1 MNANIEIK
9 YNPFV
14 LKNRTDFLLNGK
26 VPSESSKLY
35 GYKDLMLQSWI
46 DHLFDDLSEAYN
58 QEKQFSL
65 SFYGTEVDCED
76 MRNAVET
83 ARKKGFQIDYSET
96 VSEKNAAE
104 RLSELEAMMQDMEQ
118 NELYQKA
125 IQEHSELNLARE
137 GYLDI
142 LVVAPVSSGKSTF
155 INALLGCDLLTTA
168 RKATTAAITE
178 IQHNSEM
185 KQGIFYA
192 RRFNNENKQLGETE
206 RLDLTNVNSAQH
218 AKLLFSEWNKDRDR
232 DSDKPAEEKT
242 DRIQL
247 EGCFVGIQLT
257 NKNIKL
263 RIYDTPGTD
272 NERNKSHLAVT
283 MNKIRDR
290 ENHPL
295 IIYLLTPERY
305 EVTGSYHLLN
315 EISKELEKQGKL
327 ASDRFIFA
335 INRADEYFNKNAI
348 VAEGIEDV
356 KSVLVENFKIQN
368 PKLYPICSDL
378 VRSLRVK
385 ALNTELIDEDDEDTL
400 SSYEKKILRE
410 EERDLNRYMTLNHR
424 VQTKLDAFPDSSL
437 KRSGIPAL
445 ELMISDYIE
454 KYYEPQRIAR
464 ISEALKKVIDNVKPK
479 LQGTIELRDKTQKE
493 LNDLL
498 ENVKQA
504 EKKLGKSEEF
514 RHFID
519 EMKAKEITLS
529 STTTTFFTEFQ
540 NDLDELLESE
550 KNNFKKLN
558 NENVAQNIISQFS
571 KKIERL
577 MIQFQ
582 SELISMNDSEQK
594 TVLNDLNNAYTEF
607 VTEKFGE
614 VFDGINAEI
623 KTHLIEQTVNLQQY
637 LSLKNYT
644 EKRTYKE
651 EIEQNFLEKIAN
663 VIFFGAF
670 FKPEFKTKTETVI
683 YLDKAWKDLEMN
695 LRAELNQLFE
705 KASDNLKMNSRALTE
720 DYCTELN
727 TVFEEKV
734 KGFMRVIEENAKAPD
749 LEQKIAMAG
758 MKLDFNKKVEET
770 VNGLI
775 LL

>member
-104 RLSELEAMMQDMEQ
+104 RLSELEAMMQDMAQ

-178 IQHNSEM
+178 IQHNPEM

-192 RRFNNENKQLGETE
+192 RRFNNQHKQLGETE

-218 AKLLFSEWNKDRDR
+218 AKLLFSEWNKDRD
-232 DSDKPAEEKT
+232 SDKPAEKKT

-272 NERNKSHLAVT
+272 NERNKAHLAVT
-283 MNKIRDR
+283 MNKIQDR

-305 EVTGSYHLLN
+305 EGPGSYQLLN
-315 EISKELEKQGKL
+315 RISEELKKQGKL

-335 INRADEYFNKNAI
+335 INRADEYFGEEGGI
-348 VAEGIEDV
+348 AEKIDDMR
-356 KSVLVENFKIQN
+356 SVLKDDFEIQN

-378 VRSLRVK
+378 VRNLRIK
-385 ALNTELIDEDDEDTL
+385 ELNPELNTKKHKNLSYYEETILDDDDH
-400 SSYEKKILRE
+400 
-410 EERDLNRYMTLNHR
+410 DLNRYMTLNHR
-424 VQTKLDAFPDSSL
+424 VQTKLDALPDSSL

-464 ISEALKKVIDNVKPK
+464 ISEALKQVIYNVKLG
-479 LQGTIELRDKTQKE
+479 LQNTIEMTDKTPEELDDLIQK
-493 LNDLL
+493 L
-498 ENVKQA
+498 EKAKEN
-504 EKKLGKSEEF
+504 LGKSEDF
-514 RHFID
+514 RHFIS
-519 EMKAKEITLS
+519 EMKAKETALS
-529 STTTTFFTEFQ
+529 STTTAFFREFQ
-540 NDLDELLESE
+540 KELNKLFSSEENHFKQLND
-550 KNNFKKLN
+550 
-558 NENVAQNIISQFS
+558 ENVAQRIITQFS
-571 KKIERL
+571 EKIKEL

-582 SELISMNDSEQK
+582 SELISVNKSEQK
-594 TVLNDLNNAYTEF
+594 SVLNDLNNAYTEF
-607 VTEKFGE
+607 VKEKFGE
-614 VFDGINAEI
+614 VFGDINAEI
-623 KTHLIEQTVNLQQY
+623 KTNLIQQTVNLQQY

-663 VIFFGAF
+663 KIFFGAF

-683 YLDKAWKDLEMN
+683 YLDKAWRNLEKN
-695 LRAELNQLFE
+695 LRTDLGELFE
-705 KASDNLKMNSRALTE
+705 QSAKNLKMNSRALTE
-720 DYCTELN
+720 EYCEALH

-734 KGFMRVIEENAKAPD
+734 RGFMRVTEENAKAPD
-749 LEQKIAMAG
+749 LKQRIVAAK

-770 VNGLI
+770 VNSLI

>member
-14 LKNRTDFLLNGK
+14 LKNRTEFLLNGK

-178 IQHNSEM
+178 IQHNPEM
-185 KQGIFYA
+185 KQGIFNA
-192 RRFNNENKQLGETE
+192 RRFNNQHKQLGETE
-206 RLDLTNVNSAQH
+206 KLDLTNVNSAQH
-218 AKLLFSEWNKDRDR
+218 AKSLFSEWNKDR

-272 NERNKSHLAVT
+272 NERNKAHLAVT
-283 MNKIRDR
+283 MNKIKDR

-348 VAEGIEDV
+348 VAEGIDDV

-385 ALNTELIDEDDEDTL
+385 ALNAELIDEDDEDTL

-424 VQTKLDAFPDSSL
+424 VQTKLDALPDSSS

-464 ISEALKKVIDNVKPK
+464 ISEALKKVIDNVKPE
-479 LQGTIELRDKTQKE
+479 LQSITELKNKTQQE
-493 LNDLL
+493 LADLL
-498 ENVKQA
+498 ANVEQA
-504 EKKLGKSEEF
+504 KEKLEKSEDF
-514 RHFID
+514 RHFIG
-519 EMKAKEITLS
+519 EMKAKETALS
-529 STTTTFFTEFQ
+529 STTTDFFTQFQ
-540 NDLDELLESE
+540 NELDQLFRSE
-550 KNNFKKLN
+550 ENHFKQLN
-558 NENVAQNIISQFS
+558 DENVAQEIIAQFS
-571 KKIERL
+571 KKIEEL

-582 SELISMNDSEQK
+582 SELISMNESEQNV
-594 TVLNDLNNAYTEF
+594 VLNDLNNAYTDF
-607 VTEKFGE
+607 VNEKFGE
-614 VFDGINAEI
+614 VFGDINAEI
-623 KTHLIEQTVNLQQY
+623 KTNLIQQTVNLQQY

-651 EIEQNFLEKIAN
+651 KIEQNFLEKIAN
-663 VIFFGAF
+663 TIFFGAF

-683 YLDKAWKDLEMN
+683 YLDKAWEDLEMN
-695 LRAELNQLFE
+695 LRSELNQLFE
-705 KASDNLKMNSRALTE
+705 KASDNLKTNSRALTE
-720 DYCTELN
+720 EYCAALH

-734 KGFMRVIEENAKAPD
+734 KGFIRVIEENTKAPD
-749 LEQKIAMAG
+749 LEQKIATAG

-770 VNGLI
+770 VNSLI

>member
-14 LKNRTDFLLNGK
+14 LKNRTEFLLNGK

-46 DHLFDDLSEAYN
+46 DHLFDNLSEAYN

-83 ARKKGFQIDYSET
+83 TRKKGFQIDYYET

-218 AKLLFSEWNKDRDR
+218 AKLLFSEWNKDR

-385 ALNTELIDEDDEDTL
+385 ALNAELIDEDDEDTL

-410 EERDLNRYMTLNHR
+410 EERDLNRYMALNHR

-464 ISEALKKVIDNVKPK
+464 ISEALKKVIDNVKPE
-479 LQGTIELRDKTQKE
+479 LQSITELKNKTQQE
-493 LNDLL
+493 LKDLL
-498 ENVKQA
+498 ANVKQA
-504 EKKLGKSEEF
+504 EKKLEKSEDF
-514 RHFID
+514 RHFIG
-519 EMKAKEITLS
+519 EMKAKETALS
-529 STTTTFFTEFQ
+529 STTTDFFTQFQ
-540 NDLDELLESE
+540 NELDQLFRLEE
-550 KNNFKKLN
+550 NHFKQLKD
-558 NENVAQNIISQFS
+558 ENAAQKIIAQFS
-571 KKIERL
+571 KKIEEL

-582 SELISMNDSEQK
+582 SELISMNESEQNA
-594 TVLNDLNNAYTEF
+594 VLNDLNNAYTEF
-607 VTEKFGE
+607 VTKNFGE
-614 VFDGINAEI
+614 MFGDINAEI
-623 KTHLIEQTVNLQQY
+623 KTNLIQQTVNLQQY

-651 EIEQNFLEKIAN
+651 KIEQSFLEKIAN
-663 VIFFGAF
+663 MIFFGAF

-695 LRAELNQLFE
+695 LRAELSQLFE
-705 KASDNLKMNSRALTE
+705 KASDNLKTNSRALTE
-720 DYCTELN
+720 EYCTALHM
-727 TVFEEKV
+727 VFEEKV

-749 LEQKIAMAG
+749 LKQKIATAG

-770 VNGLI
+770 VNSLI

>member
-14 LKNRTDFLLNGK
+14 LKNRTEFLLNGK

-65 SFYGTEVDCED
+65 SFCGTEIDCED

-83 ARKKGFQIDYSET
+83 ARKKSFQIDYSET
-96 VSEKNAAE
+96 VSEKNATE
-104 RLSELEAMMQDMEQ
+104 RLSELESLIQEMEQ
-118 NELYQKA
+118 NELYQQVQ
-125 IQEHSELNLARE
+125 IQVHRELNEARE

-168 RKATTAAITE
+168 SKATTAAITE
-178 IQHNSEM
+178 IQHNPEM
-185 KQGIFYA
+185 KRGIFYA
-192 RRFNNENKQLGETE
+192 RRFNNQHKQLGETE

-218 AKLLFSEWNKDRDR
+218 AKSLFSEWNKDR

-272 NERNKSHLAVT
+272 NERNKEHLAVT
-283 MNKIRDR
+283 MNKIQDR

-305 EVTGSYHLLN
+305 EVTGSYDLLN
-315 EISKELEKQGKL
+315 KISEELKKQGKL

-335 INRADEYFNKNAI
+335 INRADEYFGEEGGI
-348 VAEGIEDV
+348 AEKIDDV
-356 KSVLVENFKIQN
+356 RSVLKDYFEIQN

-378 VRSLRVK
+378 VRNLRIK
-385 ALNTELIDEDDEDTL
+385 ELNPELNTKKHKKLSYYEETILDDDDH
-400 SSYEKKILRE
+400 
-410 EERDLNRYMTLNHR
+410 DLNRYMTLNHR
-424 VQTKLDAFPDSSL
+424 VQTKLDALPDGSL
-437 KRSGIPAL
+437 KRSGIPGL

-770 VNGLI
+770 VNSLI

>member
-14 LKNRTDFLLNGK
+14 LKNRTEFLLDGK
-26 VPSESSKLY
+26 APSQGSKLY
-35 GYKDLMLQSWI
+35 GYRDLMLQSWI
-46 DHLFDDLSEAYN
+46 EHLFDDLSEAYN

-65 SFYGTEVDCED
+65 SFCGTEVDCED

-83 ARKKGFQIDYSET
+83 ARKKGFQIDYSEI

-178 IQHNSEM
+178 IQHNPEM
-185 KQGIFYA
+185 KQGIFNA

-218 AKLLFSEWNKDRDR
+218 AKSLFSEWNKDR

-272 NERNKSHLAVT
+272 NERNKAHLAVT
-283 MNKIRDR
+283 MNKIKDR

-385 ALNTELIDEDDEDTL
+385 ALNAELIDEDDEDTL

-424 VQTKLDAFPDSSL
+424 VQTKLDALPDSSS

-464 ISEALKKVIDNVKPK
+464 ISEALKKVIDNVKPE
-479 LQGTIELRDKTQKE
+479 LQSITELKNKTQQE
-493 LNDLL
+493 LADLL
-498 ENVKQA
+498 ANVEQA
-504 EKKLGKSEEF
+504 KEKLEKSEDF
-514 RHFID
+514 RHFIG
-519 EMKAKEITLS
+519 EMKAKETALS
-529 STTTTFFTEFQ
+529 STTTDFFTQFQ
-540 NDLDELLESE
+540 NELDQLFRSE
-550 KNNFKKLN
+550 ENHFKQLN
-558 NENVAQNIISQFS
+558 DENVAQEIIAQFS
-571 KKIERL
+571 KKIEGL

-582 SELISMNDSEQK
+582 SELISMNESEQNV
-594 TVLNDLNNAYTEF
+594 VLNDLNNAYTEF
-607 VTEKFGE
+607 VTKNFGE
-614 VFDGINAEI
+614 VFGDINAEI
-623 KTHLIEQTVNLQQY
+623 KTNLIQQTVNLQQY
-637 LSLKNYT
+637 LSLKSYT

-651 EIEQNFLEKIAN
+651 EIKQNFLEKIAN
-663 VIFFGAF
+663 TIFFGAF

-683 YLDKAWKDLEMN
+683 YLDKAWKDLETN
-695 LRAELNQLFE
+695 LRAELSQLFE
-705 KASDNLKMNSRALTE
+705 KASDNLKTNSRALTE
-720 DYCTELN
+720 EYCTALH

-770 VNGLI
+770 VNSLI